1 MSSKMTKRPPSKVTQ
16 AVAFMKEKVR
26 EAGGQRKLVYGDR
39 KVIIEAAA
47 KEFGLSVPTCHS
59 EYYKQVRRKAA

>member
-1 MSSKMTKRPPSKVTQ
+1 
-16 AVAFMKEKVR
+16 MKEKVR